1 MTRIRPQCPVVA
13 SLVNSS
19 HRPFPAFCPRRF
31 VPLNQYDRASRGYS
45 TVQTAFPLPVKK
57 SSPRGS
63 CYTAIIGSGPA
74 GFYTAQRILK
84 HLPESR
90 IDMYESLPVPYG
102 LVRYGVAPDHPE
114 VKVPSYPHVT
124 PSSGPSL
131 VSCSVLTISKIAE
144 IERTTWL

>member
-31 VPLNQYDRASRGYS
+31 VPLNQYDRVSRGYS

-57 SSPRGS
+57 SSPRGP

-114 VKVPSYPHVT
+114 VKVPYPMSPLHRA
-124 PSSGPSL
+124 PSL
-131 VSCSVLTISKIAE
+131 VSCSVLRFRKLL
-144 IERTTWL
+144 R